1 MQALHRPVKSR
12 AAAIIPA
19 YLYPANPASRIT
31 HHASRI
37 THHASRIN
45 NHPATSKIQL
55 ISP

>member
-12 AAAIIPA
+12 AAAIIPT
-19 YLYPANPASRIT
+19 YLYPANPANPASRIT
-31 HHASRI
+31 HHQ
-37 THHASRIN
+37 N

>member
-31 HHASRI
+31 HHQ
-37 THHASRIN
+37 N